1 MNKKSLY
8 EFFDKQISET
18 AISRRYNEWVIK
30 GKWSIVSAWEDGWI
44 DIWVCDVKNLPR
56 GMLGE
61 RKLSNIQ
68 RGLSKTSVKLDFHRL
83 TGEGYTQTKDKG
95 VVLQNLKLLGIRKKK
110 RQPGKGFVS
119 SFKKAS

>member
-68 RGLSKTSVKLDFHRL
+68 RGLLKTSAKLDFCRL
-83 TGEGYTQTKDKG
+83 TGEGYTQTRDKE
-95 VVLQNLKLLGIRKKK
+95 VVLQNLKLLGIRKKRTLPPDFSISK
-110 RQPGKGFVS
+110 Q
-119 SFKKAS
+119 